1 MSNTVI
7 ATKKIKL
14 IVEGGKEEKS
24 RVFDVIRQGMIDQN
38 NAMNLYISTLYAEKM
53 AEKKKAPIPNR
64 YSSRPVLELRGLS

>member
-38 NAMNLYISTLYAEKM
+38 NAGRRI
-53 AEKKKAPIPNR
+53 
-64 YSSRPVLELRGLS
+64 V